1 MLHVVGL
8 LLVTLAVCA
17 LGLTALDT
25 SGQPLPAK
33 LFRGMWNA
41 LNLVTTLGDLSD
53 LDEREKVFMMA
64 TMVGFLVVGGYAVT
78 SLTGILSSDAL
89 MAARENRKMEHKLD
103 NLANHV
109 IVIGFGALGRLVA
122 GRLHDAG
129 EQVVVIDRGERPG
142 GPGLQSRL
150 PRSPR

>member
-1 MLHVVGL
+1 MPIYRVVEPRVGRLHRQEWRRRVLHVVGL

-33 LFRGMWNA
+33 MFRGMWNA

-64 TMVGFLVVGGYAVT
+64 TMVGSWSVVMPCPV
-78 SLTGILSSDAL
+78 
-89 MAARENRKMEHKLD
+89 
-103 NLANHV
+103 
-109 IVIGFGALGRLVA
+109 
-122 GRLHDAG
+122 
-129 EQVVVIDRGERPG
+129 
-142 GPGLQSRL
+142 
-150 PRSPR
+150 